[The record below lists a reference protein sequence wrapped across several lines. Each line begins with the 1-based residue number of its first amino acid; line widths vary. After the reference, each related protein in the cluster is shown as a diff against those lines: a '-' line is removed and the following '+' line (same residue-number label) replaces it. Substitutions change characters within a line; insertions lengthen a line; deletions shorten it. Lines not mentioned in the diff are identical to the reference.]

1 MKKKIDKELAAEIRN
16 KLQAS
21 KTALEKLKG
30 GKGIPKNMIDLA
42 VDDLEKILKM
52 LEE

>member
-1 MKKKIDKELAAEIRN
+1 MKKKIDTELFAEIRN

-21 KTALEKLKG
+21 KTALESLKAG
-30 GKGIPKNMIDLA
+30 NVIPEKMIDLA